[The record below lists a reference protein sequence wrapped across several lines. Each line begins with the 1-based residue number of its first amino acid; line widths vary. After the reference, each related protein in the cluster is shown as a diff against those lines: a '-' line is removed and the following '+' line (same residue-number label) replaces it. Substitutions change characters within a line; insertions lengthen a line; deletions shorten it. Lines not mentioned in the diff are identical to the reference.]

1 MAMTELE
8 YSAKKWIQNLLSKQG
23 YPSYAA
29 LLDPFDFNLTKDPNV
44 VAYIQPS
51 KARIVVNSDL
61 DEQQISTI
69 VRHELLHYA
78 LTHMEREQKLRSSNP
93 DRYKGAS
100 PDLSNIAADYEIS
113 NRGYTDKDKTHV
125 RTLKIG
131 DRDLRGLV
139 TEDDHPEWVNLSY
152 EDMFDK
158 LIEERDEDLEKLKQ
172 AIQQWGDSGADS
184 ATQDAEQA
192 EREANDVADK
202 IADAYGNGSL
212 SDAADDIADKAEK
225 AAEAAAD
232 MKNDVDKPLD
242 SPADKK
248 KKEQLA
254 KRVKQIEDALKDIK
268 TKSKLFGEAED
279 AVDKEKRIKQA
290 KDIQKYADSPLTRF
304 KESLVGFIRKELD
317 VGRGKTWS
325 RFSKKYAG
333 SGLIRPGTSRLSQNY
348 IPLINVYFDRSG
360 SWDADKT
367 EEGKKAIATLN
378 DYERQGK
385 IKIKWYYFAD
395 EVSSEDPGGGGTY
408 GQPILNHIEATKPDN
423 VIIITDSDIS
433 DCRTDTIV
441 PGGVWLLFYDGE
453 SQNLIDHLH
462 GKKLTRIFDMNF

>member
-1 MAMTELE
+1 MAMTQLE
-8 YSAKKWIQNLLSKQG
+8 YSAKKWIQNLLSTQG

-29 LLDPFDFNLTKDPNV
+29 LLDPFDFNLTKDPNI

-61 DEQQISTI
+61 DDQQISTI

-78 LTHMEREQKLRSSNP
+78 LTHMEREQKLRSTNP
-93 DRYKGAS
+93 DRYKNAS
-100 PDLSNIAADYEIS
+100 SDLSNIAADYEIS
-113 NRGYTDKDKTHV
+113 NRGYTDRDKTYV

-158 LIEERDEDLEKLKQ
+158 LLDEREDIVNQLKD
-172 AIQQWGDSGADS
+172 IIKQWQDSNADS
-184 ATQDAEQA
+184 AIQDAEQA
-192 EREANDVADK
+192 EREANDVSDK
-202 IADAYGNGSL
+202 IADAYGDSSEL
-212 SDAADDIADKAEK
+212 SDEAEDIASEAEK
-225 AAEAAAD
+225 TAEVASD
-232 MKNDVDKPLD
+232 LKNNSDKPLD
-242 SPADKK
+242 SPEDKK
-248 KKEQLA
+248 KKAKLA
-254 KRVKQIEDALKDIK
+254 KRVKQIEDTLKDVK
-268 TKSKLFGEAED
+268 TKSKLFGEAEG

-290 KDIQKYADSPLTRF
+290 KDIQKYTDSPLTRF

-317 VGRGKTWS
+317 VGRGKTWT
-325 RFSKKYAG
+325 RFSKKYTG

-360 SWDADKT
+360 SWDANKT
-367 EEGKKAIATLN
+367 EEGKKAIATLH

-385 IKIKWYYFAD
+385 IKIKWYYFAN

-408 GQPILNHIEATKPDN
+408 GQPILNHIEATRPDN

-433 DCRTDTIV
+433 DCKTDTVV
-441 PGGVWLLFYDGE
+441 PGGVWLLFKGTE
-453 SQNLIDHLH
+453 TK
-462 GKKLTRIFDMNF
+462 GFRGFG